1 MSVGLIGATLVNYAG
16 LFSLACWYQG
26 WHNGITARSSIVKM
40 SLLLF
45 MVTFVELIAAAKYK
59 KCASRQVQC
68 MLHTGLLQ
76 LLLLISPNVHF
87 SLRNEKSSNFV
98 FL

>member
-1 MSVGLIGATLVNYAG
+1 MSVGLIGATLLNYAG

-45 MVTFVELIAAAKYK
+45 MVTLVELIAAAKYK

-68 MLHTGLLQ
+68 MLHTGLLK
-76 LLLLISPNVHF
+76 LTSTSPNVHF
-87 SLRNEKSSNFV
+87 SLPCHLFGFTHR
-98 FL
+98 